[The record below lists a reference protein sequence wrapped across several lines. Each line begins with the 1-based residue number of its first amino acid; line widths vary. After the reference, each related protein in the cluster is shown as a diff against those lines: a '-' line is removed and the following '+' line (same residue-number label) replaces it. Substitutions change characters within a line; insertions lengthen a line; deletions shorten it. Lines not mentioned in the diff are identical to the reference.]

1 MNEYPK
7 VINHMDSLMRKI
19 ARKHAKNSVEYHVH
33 NYYYLVQTLFDANR
47 TLGVYE
53 SEYED
58 HPDRIL
64 HLELDEAKL
73 YAVKEGERGYD
84 GPVWG

>member
-1 MNEYPK
+1 MEKEFPK
-7 VINHMDSLMRKI
+7 LINHTIPKMGGDL
-19 ARKHAKNSVEYHVH
+19 AF
-33 NYYYLVQTLFDANR
+33 NYYYLKETLIDSGR

-64 HLELDEAKL
+64 HLEIHEAFE
-73 YAVKEGERGYD
+73 YAVNEDERGYD